1 MIQRIDMDAV
11 LDHLS
16 GPAGGFVFTL
26 VIFYGGFLLIT
37 KHLLPMAARHLD
49 ESDERFREMMDQ
61 HIKDRDTFKGSV
73 RRLSTKHEVLH
84 AKVEVIHDDVK
95 GLRDTISNTDR
106 G

>member
-1 MIQRIDMDAV
+1 METV
-11 LDHLS
+11 FDHLA

-37 KHLLPMAARHLD
+37 KHLLPMASRHLD

-73 RRLSTKHEVLH
+73 RRLSNRQEDLH
-84 AKVEVIHDDVK
+84 AKVEVMSDDVK
-95 GLRDTISNTDR
+95 GLKDTITKQER
-106 G
+106 I